1 MIDTAIYEILTD
13 DATVSGL
20 IDDKVYPALAPQATE
35 LPYITYQ
42 QISGIPYRSIN
53 NGVSNYAKSRFQVDC
68 WASTPIAAKTLAT
81 AAKAAL
87 HTFYGLKGGIRIG
100 EIILNDQR
108 DNFNPPTDG
117 SDQIV
122 PGVTLDLTILH
133 GD

>member
-13 DATVSGL
+13 DSAVSA
-20 IDDKVYPALAPQATE
+20 IVDEAVYPAMPPQDVT

-42 QISGIPYRSIN
+42 QVSGIPYRAL
-53 NGVSNYAKSRFQVDC
+53 NGPSDYCKSRFQVDC
-68 WASTPIAAKTLAT
+68 WAATPLAAKTLAA

-87 HTFYGLKGGIRIG
+87 QEFYGPKSGIRIG
-100 EIILNDQR
+100 EVILNDQR
-108 DNFNPPTDG
+108 DNFNPPQDG

-122 PGVTLDLTILH
+122 PGVTLDFTILH